1 MGPPWARGDGAS
13 ATCWWCSAP
22 GTSPLG
28 CRGPVPR
35 GLCAWGEAKAL
46 SAVGGCQ
53 EDGRS
58 WEESPVLPRNP
69 DGAGALAAPARSL

>member
-1 MGPPWARGDGAS
+1 MEPLLPAGGAQPRARPRWDAGGWCHGAQ
-13 ATCWWCSAP
+13 
-22 GTSPLG
+22 
-28 CRGPVPR
+28 R
-35 GLCAWGEAKAL
+35 AWGEAKAL